1 MRHFLNIADWSSTDL
16 EHLLKLAVSLKLE
29 WQSGGNRPVLA
40 GKVLGMVFQKPS
52 LRTRVSFDVAML
64 HLGGHA
70 LYLSPAEIGLGQ
82 RESVP
87 DVARVLS
94 GYVQAIM
101 ARVFDPAHLDQLA
114 AWGSVPVINGLSD
127 RSHPCQAMADMLT
140 VYEHFG
146 HLKGLKLAYVGDS
159 NNVTRS
165 LAEAAARFGL
175 RMSVGSPAGY
185 QLDSETVAHV
195 TGLGL
200 VLDLTDDPARAVDG
214 ADVVYTDTWTSMGQE
229 AEAERRR
236 AVFPPFQVNADLLR
250 KAAPHAVVLH
260 CLPAHRGEEITDEVA
275 DGPQSLLFEQAE
287 NRLHAQKAILVR
299 LMAGNR

>member
-140 VYEHFG
+140 IYEHFG